1 MVMLPEEVLAQGL
14 YDYRSIELV
23 EINCGKKDKNER
35 KKYV

>member
-1 MVMLPEEVLAQGL
+1 MVMLPGEVLAQDL

-23 EINCGKKDKNER
+23 EINFGKKDKNER